1 VEAFDGRD
9 AFSVEN
15 GEIEQGKMNMSYTV
29 QCMFETGGMVQMM
42 FKDEISAHAAR
53 NKIADGMS
61 GDKYQTRGV
70 VVEISSESST
80 YNIRPSN
87 VQSVSVIDTE
97 KWNAEAIEQ
106 QNAAKLFDAE
116 HVAVYGPS
124 S

>member
-42 FKDEISAHAAR
+42 FKD
-53 NKIADGMS
+53 
-61 GDKYQTRGV
+61 
-70 VVEISSESST
+70 
-80 YNIRPSN
+80 
-87 VQSVSVIDTE
+87 
-97 KWNAEAIEQ
+97 
-106 QNAAKLFDAE
+106 
-116 HVAVYGPS
+116 GPS